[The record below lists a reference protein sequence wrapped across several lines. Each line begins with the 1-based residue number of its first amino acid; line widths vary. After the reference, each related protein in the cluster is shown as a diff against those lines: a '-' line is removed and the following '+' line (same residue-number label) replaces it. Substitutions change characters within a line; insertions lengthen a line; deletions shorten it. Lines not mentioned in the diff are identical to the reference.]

1 MSIVLPLGT
10 QIPITSFG
18 DVRSA
23 ELFPVAGWTFNYNIN
38 SDLVKTTLTGSG
50 TATASNSL
58 ALIQTSTASTSSAKI
73 ETIRALRYIPG
84 LGGLL
89 RFTALFTTGV
99 ANSTQIIGIGDGL
112 DGFFFGYNGS
122 SFGILRRQNGTNNW
136 IPQSTWNTDK
146 FDGTGFSSV
155 TLNPTQ
161 GNVYTIQ
168 YQWLGFG
175 NIDFFIEH
183 PGTGRP
189 TLVHTI
195 QYSNAN
201 TIPSILNPTLPV
213 MAQVINTTNTSNIA
227 LRTSSAMGMVE
238 GNASTDAT
246 ETRNS
251 FANTKTGIST
261 TETSI
266 FTLQNK
272 TTYQSKIN
280 RVRVRFDFI
289 SYIGTQQTIFRLTK
303 NATLGGTPF
312 FTDISTNT
320 SVIAVDTNGTT
331 VMGGTRILT
340 FALSGLSSQQTSLLD
355 FNIELSPGDTFT
367 LSVQSSAATT
377 DATIAISWRELW

>member
-1 MSIVLPLGT
+1 MPIKLPLGT
-10 QIPITSFG
+10 QIPSTSFG

-50 TATASNSL
+50 TATADNSM
-58 ALIQTSTASTSSAKI
+58 ALIQTGTESTSLAKI
-73 ETIRALRYIPG
+73 ETIRALRYTPG

-89 RFTALFTTGV
+89 RFTAIFTKGV
-99 ANSTQIIGIGDGL
+99 ANSSQIIGIGDDL

-122 SFGILRRQNGTNNW
+122 SFAILRRQNGTNNW
-136 IPQSTWNTDK
+136 IPQSIWNSDK
-146 FDGTGFSSV
+146 FDGTGFSNV

-183 PGTGRP
+183 PGTGEP

-195 QYSNAN
+195 QYTNAN

-213 MAQVINTTNTSNIA
+213 MAEVINTTNTSNIA
-227 LRTSSAMGMVE
+227 LRSSSAMGMVE
-238 GNASTDAT
+238 GNANTDAIT
-246 ETRNS
+246 TRNS

-261 TETSI
+261 TEISI

-272 TTYQSKIN
+272 TTFQSKTN

-303 NATLGGTPF
+303 NASLGGTPV

-320 SVIAVDTNGTT
+320 SVIAVDSDGTT
-331 VMGGTRILT
+331 VTGGTRIFS
-340 FALSGLSSQQTSLLD
+340 FAFSGIASEQTSLLE
-355 FNIELSPGDTFT
+355 FNLELSPGDTFT
-367 LSVQSSAATT
+367 LSAQSNAATT
-377 DATIAISWRELW
+377 DATIGISWKECW